1 MYYIANTLHSRKPVE
16 PQAEKQKKAESSSQ
30 SAPIILVYR
39 VDLIFLRVWNYKKGC
54 KKAGSKKHSAKHR
67 VILTLESGIDVGQGI
82 SVGPGK
88 FIKKNKRRALNKR
101 RA

>member
-39 VDLIFLRVWNYKKGC
+39 VDLKFLRVWNYKK
-54 KKAGSKKHSAKHR
+54 KFKNAGSKKHGAKHNNDSR
-67 VILTLESGIDVGQGI
+67 VIVIQKE
-82 SVGPGK
+82 
-88 FIKKNKRRALNKR
+88 KRRGCLFSF
-101 RA
+101 